1 MAEQPYTLARWLVA
15 PGNEDAFVA
24 AWHDLAA
31 FFLSLKQPPRW
42 GTLLRSMEDPR
53 LFYSFG
59 PWPSTE
65 TIAAMRADPARRRRS
80 AGSPRCARRR
90 SWGPTSS
97 PRPPARPRPSPD
109 EAAQDPHRLFVVGG
123 C

>member
-1 MAEQPYTLARWLVA
+1 MAEQPYTLARWSVL
-15 PGNEDAFVA
+15 PNREEEFVA

-42 GTLLRSMEDPR
+42 GTLLRSLEDPR

-65 TIAAMRADPARRRRS
+65 TIAAMRAEPGAPAAIARLTGLCEETELGTFLVAAV
-80 AGSPRCARRR
+80 AGEA
-90 SWGPTSS
+90 
-97 PRPPARPRPSPD
+97 PP
-109 EAAQDPHRLFVVGG
+109 VT
-123 C
+123 

>member
-1 MAEQPYTLARWLVA
+1 MAMAEQPYTLARWLVA
-15 PGNEDAFVA
+15 AGNEDAFVA

-42 GTLLRSMEDPR
+42 GTLLRSIENPR

-65 TIAAMRADPARRRRS
+65 TIAAMRGDPGAPAAIATLTGLCEEAELGTFLVAAT
-80 AGSPRCARRR
+80 AGEA
-90 SWGPTSS
+90 
-97 PRPPARPRPSPD
+97 PP
-109 EAAQDPHRLFVVGG
+109 VV
-123 C
+123 

>member
-1 MAEQPYTLARWLVA
+1 MAEQPYTLARWRVL
-15 PGNEDAFVA
+15 PGQEDAFVA

-42 GTLLRSMEDPR
+42 GTLLRSVDDPR

-65 TIAAMRADPARRRRS
+65 TIAAMRADPGTPAAIGRLTDLCEEAELGTYLVAAT
-80 AGSPRCARRR
+80 AG
-90 SWGPTSS
+90 
-97 PRPPARPRPSPD
+97 
-109 EAAQDPHRLFVVGG
+109 EAPGIA
-123 C
+123 

>member
-1 MAEQPYTLARWLVA
+1 MADRPYTLARWRVRA
-15 PGNEDAFVA
+15 GHGDAFVA

-42 GTLLRSMEDPR
+42 GTLLRSVDDPL

-65 TIAAMRADPARRRRS
+65 TIAAMRADPGTPAAIGRLTALCEEAELGTFLVAAT
-80 AGSPRCARRR
+80 AGEA
-90 SWGPTSS
+90 
-97 PRPPARPRPSPD
+97 PP
-109 EAAQDPHRLFVVGG
+109 VT
-123 C
+123 

>member
-1 MAEQPYTLARWLVA
+1 MADQPYTLARWLVA

-24 AWHDLAA
+24 AWHELAA

-42 GTLLRSMEDPR
+42 GTLLRSVDDPR

-65 TIAAMRADPARRRRS
+65 TIAAMRADP
-80 AGSPRCARRR
+80 G
-90 SWGPTSS
+90 T
-97 PRPPARPRPSPD
+97 PAAIGRLTALC
-109 EAAQDPHRLFVVGG
+109 EAAELGTYLVAATAGEAPPVA
-123 C
+123 

>member
-31 FFLSLKQPPRW
+31 FFLSLKAPSRW
-42 GTLLRSMEDPR
+42 GTLLRSLDDPR
-53 LFYSFG
+53 LFHSFG

-65 TIAAMRADPARRRRS
+65 TIAAMRADPAAPAAIGKLTALCEATELGTFLVAAV
-80 AGSPRCARRR
+80 AGEA
-90 SWGPTSS
+90 
-97 PRPPARPRPSPD
+97 PP
-109 EAAQDPHRLFVVGG
+109 VT
-123 C
+123 